1 MQVNFFSDELQMLHP
16 EDGDQL
22 VSILLWISVEGGG
35 LGLFSVLLVIFQ
47 GFDFMKVR

>member
-1 MQVNFFSDELQMLHP
+1 MLYP

-22 VSILLWISVEGGG
+22 VSILLWISVEGGR